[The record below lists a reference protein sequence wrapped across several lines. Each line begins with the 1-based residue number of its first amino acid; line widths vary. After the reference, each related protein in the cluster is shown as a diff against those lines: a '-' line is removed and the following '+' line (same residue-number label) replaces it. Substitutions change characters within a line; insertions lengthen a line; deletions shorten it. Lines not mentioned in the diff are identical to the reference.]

1 MKEFISLAFTLLL
14 LSSTSLAQQ
23 TAELEWARRTGGAG
37 IDRAMD
43 IAVDAAGNVFSFGY
57 YTGTVDFDPGAGVSN
72 LTSAGSTDMFISKL
86 DATGN
91 FVWAKS
97 IGSSAGESPMGLAI
111 DPSGNVYITG
121 GFYGT
126 TDFDPGPG
134 VFNMTSGGQS
144 DIFIAKYDVNGDFVW
159 AKEINGGTWYDH
171 GYEIKVDANGNVY
184 VVGRFYYQGGPSFDF
199 DPGPGTFLLT
209 AGEEDAFILKLD
221 NDGNFIWARDF
232 GGGSGNENRGYSIDI
247 DAAGNVYTTG
257 YFEATA
263 DFDPGAGTFNLTASG
278 DWDVFFSKL
287 DINGNFVWA
296 KSLVNSAP
304 TYYTDGNYGS
314 KIEVDAA
321 GNVYSSGRFNGTSD
335 FDLGAG
341 TFNLTSNGGFDAYLL
356 KMDTDGN
363 FVWAKSWG
371 GTGYDEAFSLSIN
384 TTEIFITGFYAN
396 TVDFDPGAGT
406 LNLTSSGS
414 NDIFVSRFDLDGN
427 FGWASSIGGTGD
439 DRGFG
444 IATNSA
450 GNVHVSGFFNNTAD
464 FDPGVCTFNQTS
476 AGGNDIFIEKLNQVT
491 VSPLAITST
500 SPTLGVVGSTVTIT
514 GTGFSTTPADNTVE
528 FNGIAAVVTA
538 STTTTITTT
547 VPAGAATGKISVTVN
562 CVTVQSAT
570 DFTVTTPT
578 ITIDTQPSDITVCPG
593 GTATFTTAA
602 SGTTNITYQ
611 WQFSTDGVTFSDIA
625 NNTNFSGATTTTL
638 SVNTT
643 GNFGE
648 GRYRCRINGDF
659 ALEVISTD
667 EGLFFNTPAICN
679 NQSPVIQSTA
689 GGVPIGGIVTIDLVS
704 LISDPDNNLNLST
717 LTVITGASQQG
728 ATASINS
735 SNQLVLDYGGVMFSG
750 TDQVTIEVCDLLGV
764 CTQQMLTI
772 TVIGELEIFNAV
784 SPNGDGKNDFFK
796 IQYIDVLEP
805 ENTVTLYNRWGS
817 KVFETENYS
826 DANAFKGLNQN
837 GNELPSGTYYYKIF
851 IKSTGKTENGYLVLK
866 R

>member
-1 MKEFISLAFTLLL
+1 MKYFLFLFLLFISILK
-14 LSSTSLAQQ
+14 LSAQQ
-23 TAELEWARRTGGAG
+23 TAMLEWANRTGGTGA
-37 IDRAMD
+37 DQARDM
-43 IAVDAAGNVFSFGY
+43 AVDAAGNVYSFGY
-57 YTGTVDFDPGAGVSN
+57 YTGTVDFDPGTGVSN
-72 LTSAGSTDMFISKL
+72 LTAVGSNDMFISKM
-86 DATGN
+86 DANGN
-91 FVWAKS
+91 LVWAKS
-97 IGSSAGESPMGLAI
+97 LGGSAGDSPMGLAI

-126 TDFDPGPG
+126 TDFDPGVG

-144 DIFIAKYDVNGDFVW
+144 DIYIAKYDVNGDLVW
-159 AKEINGGTWYDH
+159 AKEIDGGTWYDH
-171 GYEIKVDANGNVY
+171 GFDIKLDAAGNIF

-221 NDGNFIWARDF
+221 TDGNFVWARDF

-287 DINGNFVWA
+287 DNNGNFVWA

-321 GNVYSSGRFNGTSD
+321 GNIYTSGRFNGTSD
-335 FDLGAG
+335 FDPGAG

-356 KMDTDGN
+356 KLDTDGN

-371 GTGYDEAFSLSIN
+371 STGYDEGFSLSISATN
-384 TTEIFITGFYAN
+384 VFVTGFYAN
-396 TVDFDPGAGT
+396 TVDFDPDAPSF
-406 LNLTSSGS
+406 NLTSSGG
-414 NDIFVSRFDLDGN
+414 NDIFISQFDINGN
-427 FGWASSIGGTGD
+427 FSWARSIGGTGD

-444 IATNSA
+444 IATN
-450 GNVHVSGFFNNTAD
+450 GIGDVYVSGFFTGTAD
-464 FDPGVCTFNQTS
+464 FDPGACTFNQTS
-476 AGGNDIFIEKLNQVT
+476 AGGNDIFVEKLNQVT
-491 VSPLAITST
+491 VIPLTITST

-514 GTGFSTTPADNTVE
+514 GAGFSTIPTMNIVE
-528 FNGIAAVVTA
+528 FNGIVAAVTA
-538 STTTTITTT
+538 STATSITTT
-547 VPAGAATGKISVTVN
+547 VPAGATTGKISVTVN
-562 CVTVQSAT
+562 CVTVQSVT
-570 DFTVTTPT
+570 DFTVSTPT

-611 WQFSTDGVTFSDIA
+611 WQFSTDGVTFNDIA
-625 NNTNFSGATTTTL
+625 NNTNFSGATTATL

-659 ALEVISTD
+659 APEVISTD

-689 GGVPIGGIVTIDLVS
+689 GGVPIGGIVTIDLLS

-728 ATASINS
+728 AAASINS

-772 TVIGELEIFNAV
+772 TVIGEIEIFNAV

-796 IQYIDVLEP
+796 IQYIDLLEP
-805 ENTVTLYNRWGS
+805 ENTVTIYNRWGS
-817 KVFETENYS
+817 KVFETKNYS
-826 DANAFKGLNQN
+826 DTNSFRGLNQN
-837 GNELPSGTYYYKIF
+837 GNELPSGTYFYKIF
-851 IKSTGKTENGYLVLK
+851 LKSSGETKTGYLSLK

>member
-1 MKEFISLAFTLLL
+1 MKYFLFLFLLFISILK
-14 LSSTSLAQQ
+14 LSAQQ
-23 TAELEWARRTGGAG
+23 TAMLEWANRTGGTGA
-37 IDRAMD
+37 DQARDM
-43 IAVDAAGNVFSFGY
+43 AVDAAGNVYSFGY
-57 YTGTVDFDPGAGVSN
+57 YTGTVDFDPGTGVSN
-72 LTSAGSTDMFISKL
+72 LTAVGSNDMFISKM
-86 DATGN
+86 DANGN
-91 FVWAKS
+91 LVWAKS
-97 IGSSAGESPMGLAI
+97 LGGSAGDSPMGLAI

-126 TDFDPGPG
+126 TDFDPGVG

-144 DIFIAKYDVNGDFVW
+144 DIYIAKYDVNGDLVW
-159 AKEINGGTWYDH
+159 AKEIDGGTWYDH
-171 GYEIKVDANGNVY
+171 GFDIKLDAAGNIF

-199 DPGPGTFLLT
+199 DPGPGVFLLT

-221 NDGNFIWARDF
+221 NDGNFVWARDF

-287 DINGNFVWA
+287 DNNGNFVWA

-304 TYYTDGNYGS
+304 TYYTDSYYGS

-321 GNVYSSGRFNGTSD
+321 GNIYTSGRFNGTSD
-335 FDLGAG
+335 FDPGAG

-356 KMDTDGN
+356 KLDTDGN

-371 GTGYDEAFSLSIN
+371 STGYDEGFSLSIN
-384 TTEIFITGFYAN
+384 ATNVFVTGFYAN
-396 TVDFDPGAGT
+396 TVDFDPGAPSF
-406 LNLTSSGS
+406 NLTSSGS
-414 NDIFVSRFDLDGN
+414 NDIFISQFDINGN
-427 FGWASSIGGTGD
+427 FGWARSIGGTGD

-444 IATNSA
+444 IATN
-450 GNVHVSGFFNNTAD
+450 GIGDVYVSGFFTGTAD
-464 FDPGVCTFNQTS
+464 FDPGACTFNQTS
-476 AGGNDIFIEKLNQVT
+476 AGGNDIFVEKLNQVT
-491 VSPLAITST
+491 VIPLTITST

-514 GTGFSTTPADNTVE
+514 GAGFSTIPTMNIVE
-528 FNGIAAVVTA
+528 FNGIVAAVTA
-538 STTTTITTT
+538 STATSITTT
-547 VPAGAATGKISVTVN
+547 VPAGATTGKISVTVN
-562 CVTVQSAT
+562 CVTVQSVT
-570 DFTVTTPT
+570 DFTVSTPT

-611 WQFSTDGVTFSDIA
+611 WQFSTDGVTFNDIA
-625 NNTNFSGATTTTL
+625 NNTNFSGATTATL

-659 ALEVISTD
+659 APEVISTD
-667 EGLFFNTPAICN
+667 KGLFFNTPAICN

-689 GGVPIGGIVTIDLVS
+689 GGVPIGGIVTIDLLS

-728 ATASINS
+728 AAASINS

-772 TVIGELEIFNAV
+772 TVIGEIEIFNAV

-796 IQYIDVLEP
+796 IQYIDLLEP
-805 ENTVTLYNRWGS
+805 ENTVTIYNRWGS
-817 KVFETENYS
+817 KVFETKNYS
-826 DANAFKGLNQN
+826 DTNSFRGLNQN
-837 GNELPSGTYYYKIF
+837 GNELPSGTYFYKIF
-851 IKSTGKTENGYLVLK
+851 LKSSGETKTGYLSLK